1 MSRPKPLRIAI
12 KVPLIIILLI
22 IPFVVVYDDY
32 ITDFNSLPHDID
44 EDIQISSG
52 QPIVLYNLSLAY
64 TAHIEVIIERLGPSQ
79 ESEFNINIL
88 SMEEYENIAT
98 GISPPGKTFNPHDG
112 ETSFNRSTLIDGYF
126 YVIIEFTDSD
136 IGFENLNINISILY
150 DTYFARRGLLII
162 VFVGLYF
169 LLSYYI
175 PAIIHSYRIKNWQR
189 ELHMRRLREEENF
202 MDELMKK

>member
-1 MSRPKPLRIAI
+1 MSRTKPLRRAI

-22 IPFVVVYDDY
+22 IPFVVIYDDY
-32 ITDFNSLPHDID
+32 ITDFNSLPQDIE
-44 EDIQISSG
+44 EDIQISSS
-52 QPIVLYNLSLAY
+52 QPIVLDNLSLAY
-64 TAHIEVIIERLGPSQ
+64 TADIEVIIERLGPSN

-98 GISPPGKTFNPHDG
+98 GVSPPGKTFLPLDG

-136 IGFENLNINISILY
+136 IGFENLNIHISTLY

-162 VFVGLYF
+162 VFAGLYF

-175 PAIIHSYRIKNWQR
+175 PAIIHNYRIKNWQR